1 MAYERKAL
9 LEEVIEH
16 LRVNL
21 TKGRSGISSDWSILT
36 VFFLFSTQMLPTHMR
51 NAIYGRGQRTFNKLH
66 VISPLVAIIKDQVDS
81 LMNKIGVA
89 AMFSNSY

>member
-1 MAYERKAL
+1 MAYEKKAL

-21 TKGRSGISSDWSILT
+21 TKGRSGKPGSGISSDWSILT
-36 VFFLFSTQMLPTHMR
+36 VFFLFSTQMLSTHMR

-66 VISPLVAIIKDQVDS
+66 VISPLVAIMKDQVDR
-81 LMNKIGVA
+81 
-89 AMFSNSY
+89 